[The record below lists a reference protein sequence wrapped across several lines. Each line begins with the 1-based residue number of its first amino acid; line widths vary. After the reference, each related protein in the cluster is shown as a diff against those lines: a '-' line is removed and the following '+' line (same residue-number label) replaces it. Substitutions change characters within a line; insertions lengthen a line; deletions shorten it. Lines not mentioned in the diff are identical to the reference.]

1 MRVHKVHKVLK
12 VRKVHGPCGRIVY
25 GSFAA
30 DGLRPKDTRSFIDF
44 IDLMDFTD

>member
-1 MRVHKVHKVLK
+1 MRVRKVHN

-30 DGLRPKDTRSFIDF
+30 DGLCPKDTRDF
-44 IDLMDFTD
+44 MDLMDFKD